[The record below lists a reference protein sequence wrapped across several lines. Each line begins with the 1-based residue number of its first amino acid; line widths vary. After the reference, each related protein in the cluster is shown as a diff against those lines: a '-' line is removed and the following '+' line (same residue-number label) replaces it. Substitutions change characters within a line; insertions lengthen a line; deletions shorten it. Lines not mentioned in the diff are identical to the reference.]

1 MTDFKDHPVPTSKET
16 AVTIT
21 KDEFFKAGRSSAAE
35 KAMSI
40 DHAARQIIATEAA
53 QRVSKTERLRL
64 LREARETADA
74 AAESAAAPKP
84 RKSAAKRAK

>member
-1 MTDFKDHPVPTSKET
+1 
-16 AVTIT
+16 VTIT

-53 QRVSKTERLRL
+53 QRISKTERLRQ
-64 LREARETADA
+64 LREARETAEAKDQT
-74 AAESAAAPKP
+74 AAAPKA
-84 RKSAAKRAK
+84 RKSATKRAK